1 MFETKEEAAS
11 YLNGLFQGKSIGFGD
26 SKTLVQLGLYASLRQ
41 NNTVID
47 PAQFHDHDSFNAAAR
62 EALATEYFF
71 TSVNAL
77 TEDGVMVNLDGTGNR
92 IAGSLF
98 GHKKVFF
105 VVGRNK
111 IMPTLDEAIDRVRN
125 VAAPLNAQ
133 RIGLPNP
140 CVVHGDRCY
149 DCSSQRRICNALVV
163 HLKKMNDMDMEVVL
177 INQDLGL

>member
-1 MFETKEEAAS
+1 
-11 YLNGLFQGKSIGFGD
+11 
-26 SKTLVQLGLYASLRQ
+26 
-41 NNTVID
+41 
-47 PAQFHDHDSFNAAAR
+47 
-62 EALATEYFF
+62 
-71 TSVNAL
+71 
-77 TEDGVMVNLDGTGNR
+77 MVNLDGTGNR

-111 IMPTLDEAIDRVRN
+111 IMTTLDQAIDRVRN

-140 CVVHGDRCY
+140 CVVRGGRCY
-149 DCSSQRRICNALVV
+149 DYFSQRRICNALVI

-177 INQDLGL
+177 INQNLGL